1 MIGIILV
8 IIQFLLIIS
17 ISILGLI
24 QGQASI
30 FRNIG
35 MILGIAVGTM
45 ALYGMKFSMS
55 VLPNPKNG
63 QGLIESGIYKF
74 IRHPAYLGVLIFTGS
89 FIASWATLIMWL
101 FLLFVLLIKIRLEEN
116 LLQEKFVDYKNYKK
130 RTKMLIPFI
139 L

>member
-74 IRHPAYLGVLIFTGS
+74 IRHPAYLGVLISNTGTFS
-89 FIASWATLIMWL
+89 THI
-101 FLLFVLLIKIRLEEN
+101 EERCQKA
-116 LLQEKFVDYKNYKK
+116 LGVPE
-130 RTKMLIPFI
+130 
-139 L
+139 